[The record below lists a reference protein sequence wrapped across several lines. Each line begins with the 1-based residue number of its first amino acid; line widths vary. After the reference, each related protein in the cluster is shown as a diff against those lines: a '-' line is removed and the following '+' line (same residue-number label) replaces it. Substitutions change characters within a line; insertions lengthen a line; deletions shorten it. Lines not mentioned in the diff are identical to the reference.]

1 MNKKFLVT
9 SMAALLLMGCNDD
22 NDKVNS
28 IDRDPTETEQII
40 EDQTWYYIHKD
51 TPLTDIGYIDNYKLV
66 IKNNNIY
73 SKILGEDNERNYSY
87 LYLSFTKNPIV
98 EEGDNSPVLHETY
111 PILAESGNYIT
122 PWNAEL
128 KLAKYG
134 KIKNITDSSWTY
146 AAPKINEDGTEIASK
161 EGDLEITTSFTKKDL
176 SNIQISTLL
185 NTPVN
190 GENLYFPDGSYCLAN
205 VQSKANQKFI
215 STYYSVNELISEN
228 LNLNENLNEYTT
240 YMINNF
246 TSLNF
251 DSVYAQQNLSDSNTV
266 DYLGYINRFVGSNYL
281 NHTYDHNY
289 SYNNQEP
296 ASDCLFY
303 NTTAYDFIKQNFEGY
318 IR

>member
-73 SKILGEDNERNYSY
+73 SKIFDIYNGYDYSY
-87 LYLSFTKNPIV
+87 LYLSFKKNSIV
-98 EEGDNSPVLHETY
+98 EEGDNSSVFYETH

-215 STYYSVNELISEN
+215 SVYYPISG
-228 LNLNENLNEYTT
+228 LMSLNENLNEYTT
-240 YMINNF
+240 YEIDYITGM
-246 TSLNF
+246 NF
-251 DSVYAQQNLSDSNTV
+251 DPVYTQQNLSDSNTV
-266 DYLGYINRFVGSNYL
+266 DYFGYINRFVDGNYL
-281 NHTYDHNY
+281 NHTYDNY
-289 SYNNQEP
+289 YWSNNNYQAPE
-296 ASDCLFY
+296 SDCLFY
-303 NTTAYDFIKQNFEGY
+303 NTTAYDFIKQNY
-318 IR
+318 YDSLPK

>member
-1 MNKKFLVT
+1 M
-9 SMAALLLMGCNDD
+9 
-22 NDKVNS
+22 
-28 IDRDPTETEQII
+28 
-40 EDQTWYYIHKD
+40 
-51 TPLTDIGYIDNYKLV
+51 
-66 IKNNNIY
+66 
-73 SKILGEDNERNYSY
+73 
-87 LYLSFTKNPIV
+87 SFTKNSIV
-98 EEGDNSPVLHETY
+98 EEGDNSPVFYETY

-215 STYYSVNELISEN
+215 SVYYPDNLLI
-228 LNLNENLNEYTT
+228 NLNENLNEYTT
-240 YMINNF
+240 YKIFNITN
-246 TSLNF
+246 LNF
-251 DSVYAQQNLSDSNTV
+251 DQVYTQQNLSDSNTV
-266 DYLGYINRFVGSNYL
+266 DYLGYINRFVDGNYL
-281 NHTYDHNY
+281 NHTYDRY
-289 SYNNQEP
+289 YPSNNFQEP
-296 ASDCLFY
+296 ESDCLFY
-303 NTTAYDFIKQNFEGY
+303 NTRRIQT
-318 IR
+318 

>member
-73 SKILGEDNERNYSY
+73 SKIFGGDNGYDYSY
-87 LYLSFTKNPIV
+87 LYLSFTKNSIV
-98 EEGDNSPVLHETY
+98 EEGDNSPVFYETY

-215 STYYSVNELISEN
+215 SVYYPDNLLI
-228 LNLNENLNEYTT
+228 NLNENLNEYTT
-240 YMINNF
+240 YKIFNITN
-246 TSLNF
+246 LNF
-251 DSVYAQQNLSDSNTV
+251 DQVYTQQNLSDSNTV
-266 DYLGYINRFVGSNYL
+266 DYLGYINRFVDGNYL
-281 NHTYDHNY
+281 NHTYDRY
-289 SYNNQEP
+289 YPSNNFQAPE
-296 ASDCLFY
+296 SDCLFY